1 MFDLNHDQA
10 LTFEEYIFATS
21 AKDFDNAQEKLG
33 WLFDHVYDKV
43 RWRKDYLNKN
53 ILEMVCLHT
62 PQNYIYV
69 AHIQF
74 RIVMVE

>member
-1 MFDLNHDQA
+1 MFNQASNWEALKFTNNVFQMFDLNHDQA

-43 RWRKDYLNKN
+43 R
-53 ILEMVCLHT
+53 
-62 PQNYIYV
+62 
-69 AHIQF
+69 
-74 RIVMVE
+74 